1 MSTQRSAALTDRVT
15 QGLLDT
21 ILVDGLEAGHQL
33 PSERELGEQYG
44 VSRSVIRE
52 AVRSLAAR
60 GIVEVQM
67 GRHPRVAETD
77 PATAS
82 EALGL
87 YLQGRRLDYEL
98 VHEVRLLLEVH
109 VAALAA
115 VRATDVDIEPI
126 AAAHARMTE
135 AHERGDIDAATRE
148 DLEFHRGIALASHN
162 ELHPLLLDSISGFLF
177 AVYMEN
183 LEGGYGTRALAE
195 HGRILSCITGHDAD
209 GAREAMATHLEGV
222 ARTMKGRQLEESSR
236 LVAASGVTASAHL
249 GRGEGR

>member
-1 MSTQRSAALTDRVT
+1 MPAQRATTLTDQVT
-15 QGLLDT
+15 KGLLDT
-21 ILVDGLEAGHQL
+21 ILVDGLAAGHRL

-67 GRHPRVAETD
+67 GRHPRVAKSD

-87 YLQGRRLDYEL
+87 YLRGRRLDYDL
-98 VHEVRLLLEVH
+98 VHEVRLLLEVD

-126 AAAHARMTE
+126 AAADARMKK
-135 AHERGDIDAATRE
+135 AHQRGDIDAAARE
-148 DLEFHRGIALASHN
+148 DLDFHRGIALASHN

-177 AVYMEN
+177 AVYKEN

-195 HGRILSCITGHDAD
+195 HGRILSCIAGRDVD
-209 GAREAMATHLEGV
+209 GARAAMATHLQGV
-222 ARTMKGRQLEESSR
+222 AETMKERRLEESSR
-236 LVAASGVTASAHL
+236 PVVDSGMTASSHL
-249 GRGEGR
+249 DHGEGR